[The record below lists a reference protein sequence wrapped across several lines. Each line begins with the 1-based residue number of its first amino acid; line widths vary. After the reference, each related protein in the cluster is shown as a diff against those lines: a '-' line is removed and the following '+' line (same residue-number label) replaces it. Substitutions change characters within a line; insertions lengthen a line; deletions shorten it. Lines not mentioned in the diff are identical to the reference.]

1 MPKTKIIQHQERINR
16 PLLKLLAFCSFLLGI
31 SSALILYLESDYFK
45 TAIGSDNVTFFFIV
59 AYTLALVLI
68 FNWHHLVRR
77 FGKVRVF
84 LVNIVLKTFVV
95 LAISI
100 LPVGYFGS
108 VLLILYIVSTVLMW
122 IDLDVLLESCSKDAK
137 TGKIRGAYLT
147 IMNAGYLIAPFFAG
161 LILSEW
167 GINSVFLIAAVILV
181 VVSVIALLRLKRIP
195 QCQVEDLSFFALMK
209 KVSERKNV
217 MRIYYISFLLEL
229 FYALMIVYTPIYLLE
244 LGFSWSEIGG
254 MFTIMLIPFVLLQYP
269 AGILADKKFEEK
281 DMIVVA
287 LLIMGLS
294 TTGIFF
300 LSSKDFAVWTAVL
313 FLTRIGA
320 SLIEILRD
328 SYFYKRIDHTN
339 VDIVDF
345 FRSVRPM
352 AYILGLLI
360 ATPIVYM
367 LHIRY
372 IFPLVG
378 ILLLSGVPFALRLAS
393 SRIPPVYGQLSGKIK
408 R

>member
-1 MPKTKIIQHQERINR
+1 MKIKHTEKLNL
-16 PLLKLLAFCSFLLGI
+16 PLLKILSFCSFLLGI
-31 SSALILYLESDYFK
+31 SSALILYLESDYFRI
-45 TAIGSDNVTFFFIV
+45 ALGSDNVTFYFIAGYV
-59 AYTLALVLI
+59 LALILI

-84 LVNIVLKTFVV
+84 LVNITAKAVIVSLIGLFPINQ
-95 LAISI
+95 ASAW
-100 LPVGYFGS
+100 
-108 VLLILYIVSTVLMW
+108 LLVLYIASTVLMW
-122 IDLDVLLESCSKDAK
+122 VDLDVLLESCSKDVK

-147 IMNAGYLIAPFFAG
+147 IMNAGYLISPFFAG
-161 LILSEW
+161 LIISRW
-167 GINSVFLIAAVILV
+167 GMNSVFLIAATIV
-181 VVSVIALLRLKRIP
+181 VVVAVIALFRLKRIP
-195 QCQVEDLSFFALMK
+195 ECDIEDLSFFSLMK
-209 KVSERKNV
+209 KVFQRKNV

-229 FYALMIVYTPIYLLE
+229 FYALMIVYTPLYLLE

-254 MFTIMLIPFVLLQYP
+254 MFTIMLIPFVILQYP

-281 DMIVVA
+281 NMIVFA
-287 LLIMGLS
+287 LLLMAAS
-294 TTGIFF
+294 TTVIFF
-300 LSSKDFAVWTAVL
+300 LSSKDFAVWAAVL
-313 FLTRIGA
+313 FATRIGA

-328 SYFYKRIDHTN
+328 SYFYKRIDHTD

-372 IFPLVG
+372 IFPFVG
-378 ILLLSGVPFALRLAS
+378 VMMLTGVPFALKLAS

>member
-1 MPKTKIIQHQERINR
+1 MKQKKIQKHQERINR
-16 PLLKLLAFCSFLLGI
+16 PLLKILAFCSFLLGI
-31 SSALILYLESDYFK
+31 SSALILYLQSDYFK
-45 TAIGSDNVTFFFIV
+45 MSFGSDNVTPFFI
-59 AYTLALVLI
+59 AGYFLALVLI

-84 LVNIVLKTFVV
+84 LVNIILKTFVV

-100 LPVGYFGS
+100 LPVGHFGS

-122 IDLDVLLESCSKDAK
+122 VDLDVLLESCSKDVK

-147 IMNAGYLIAPFFAG
+147 VMNAGYLISPFFAG
-161 LILSEW
+161 LVISRW
-167 GINSVFLIAAVILV
+167 GINSVFLIAAVILAIV
-181 VVSVIALLRLKRIP
+181 TLIAFFRLKRIP
-195 QCQVEDLSFFALMK
+195 NCDVEDLSFFSLLR
-209 KVSERKNV
+209 KVIQRKNV

-229 FYALMIVYTPIYLLE
+229 FYALMIVYMPLYLLE
-244 LGFSWSEIGG
+244 LGFSWSEIGE
-254 MFTIMLIPFVLLQYP
+254 MFTVMLIPFVLLQYP
-269 AGILADKKFEEK
+269 AGILADKKYEEK
-281 DMIVVA
+281 DMIVFA
-287 LLIMGLS
+287 LLAMAVS
-294 TTGIFF
+294 TAGIFF
-300 LSSKDFAVWTAVL
+300 LSSKDFAVWAAVL
-313 FLTRIGA
+313 FVTRIGA

-328 SYFYKRIDHTN
+328 SYFYKRIDHTD

-360 ATPIVYM
+360 ATPIVYT

-372 IFPLVG
+372 IFPFVG
-378 ILLLSGVPFALRLAS
+378 IMLLSGIPFALRLAS